1 MRNKLEFAL
10 RLRQAIEAA
19 GLEPRPSVLLKLFN
33 SSYWGRPISFQAVS
47 RWLNGEA
54 VPEQDKLVL
63 LAGLLEVE
71 PDVLRYGESAHRS
84 PPSLPS
90 PLECQEPDVGYLER
104 ETFDAFLKLPA
115 PQRQV
120 VREVILTFAKVHG
133 EG

>member
-47 RWLNGEA
+47 RWLNGES

-71 PDVLRYGESAHRS
+71 PDVLRYGESAHR
-84 PPSLPS
+84 PPPPLPS
-90 PLECQEPDVGYLER
+90 PLECREPGVDYLER

-115 PQRQV
+115 PQRRV

>member
-47 RWLNGEA
+47 RWLNGES

-90 PLECQEPDVGYLER
+90 PLECREPGVDYLER

-115 PQRQV
+115 PQRRV

>member
-1 MRNKLEFAL
+1 M
-10 RLRQAIEAA
+10 
-19 GLEPRPSVLLKLFN
+19 LLKLFN
-33 SSYWGRPISFQAVS
+33 SSYWGPPISFQAVS

-71 PDVLRYGESAHRS
+71 PDVLRYGESAPRS

-90 PLECQEPDVGYLER
+90 PLECQEPGVGYLER

>member
-47 RWLNGEA
+47 RWLNGES

-90 PLECQEPDVGYLER
+90 PLECQELGVGYLER

>member
-33 SSYWGRPISFQAVS
+33 SSYWGPPISFQAVS

-63 LAGLLEVE
+63 LAGLLEVG
-71 PDVLRYGESAHRS
+71 PHVVRYWGAA
-84 PPSLPS
+84 P
-90 PLECQEPDVGYLER
+90 
-104 ETFDAFLKLPA
+104 PA
-115 PQRQV
+115 PPPPPAPPRIP
-120 VREVILTFAKVHG
+120 EADGSPGPGFF
-133 EG
+133 

>member
-33 SSYWGRPISFQAVS
+33 SSYWGPPISFQAVS

-90 PLECQEPDVGYLER
+90 PLECQEPGVGYLER
-104 ETFDAFLKLPA
+104 ETFNP
-115 PQRQV
+115 V
-120 VREVILTFAKVHG
+120 SYTHLTLLTTPYV
-133 EG
+133 

>member
-1 MRNKLEFAL
+1 M
-10 RLRQAIEAA
+10 
-19 GLEPRPSVLLKLFN
+19 LLKLFN

-47 RWLNGEA
+47 RWLNGES

-84 PPSLPS
+84 PPPLPS
-90 PLECQEPDVGYLER
+90 PLECREPGVDYLER

-115 PQRQV
+115 PQRRV